1 MINRVGVFVLLAVA
15 TVGCGISEQV
25 KPEPP
30 LPVKCMDCD
39 VDHEN
44 CIVRARFTDMHSC
57 EFYKG
62 FYVAHCDYVSDPRK
76 IICERPLAPLPSDSK
91 VVCTY

>member
-1 MINRVGVFVLLAVA
+1 MFVLLVVV
-15 TVGCGISEQV
+15 TTGCQFSEQV

-39 VDHEN
+39 LNHEN
-44 CIVRARFTDMHSC
+44 CTVKARFTDMHSC

-62 FYVAHCDYVSDPRK
+62 FYVAYCDYVSDPRK
-76 IICERPLAPLPSDSK
+76 IICERPLAPLPSDRK
-91 VVCTY
+91 VVCTF